1 MALLSFSNIQR
12 KALISKERFI
22 MTKSQLRIAGGVL
35 LLLGVLILCFS
46 GGDADSPVE
55 VAGVVYLDGQ
65 PLANAEVFFIAD
77 KANSA
82 DDSKGGQNE
91 YSQRAH
97 GRTDEHGR
105 YELVS
110 GAMPGSYRVIVRAL
124 VGGDHEAIVPGL
136 GSDGLD
142 IAQLEA
148 ASSALETAQR
158 SVSQNYGYRSRH
170 QKLTLAPKQLPPV
183 YSSAEQTVLTVGVPE
198 DGTQEADLQLSIERL
213 ASAN

>member
-1 MALLSFSNIQR
+1 
-12 KALISKERFI
+12 LINPERFI
-22 MTKSQLRIAGGVL
+22 MTKSQLFIAGGVS

-46 GGDADSPVE
+46 GGNGDSPVE

-65 PLANAEVFFIAD
+65 PLANAEVFFLEEVQP
-77 KANSA
+77 S
-82 DDSKGGQNE
+82 GQTE
-91 YSQRAH
+91 KKPQRAH
-97 GRTDEHGR
+97 GRTDENGR

-124 VGGDHEAIVPGL
+124 VGGDQQAMVPGL

-148 ASSALETAQR
+148 ASSAVETAQQAA
-158 SVSQNYGYRSRH
+158 SQNYGYRSRRPPANAS
-170 QKLTLAPKQLPPV
+170 TPKPLPPA
-183 YSSAEQTVLTVGVPE
+183 YSSAEHTVLTIGVPE
-198 DGTQEADLQLSIERL
+198 DGTETADLQLSLERL